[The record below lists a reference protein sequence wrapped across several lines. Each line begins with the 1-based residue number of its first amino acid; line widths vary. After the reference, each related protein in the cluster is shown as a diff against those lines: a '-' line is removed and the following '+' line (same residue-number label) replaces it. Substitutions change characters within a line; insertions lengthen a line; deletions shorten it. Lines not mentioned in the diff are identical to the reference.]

1 MTKHPPFAALRRG
14 RRMTND
20 ECLMTTPAASREAF
34 RASSFGFPSSFYL
47 PIVSMRVDHA
57 LKSWVCAKR
66 IKHWI
71 EPEQR
76 RSNWWI
82 SGERASIRFIKDG
95 VQRSDRPITLSG
107 QRCDAGQDLDHHGTK
122 QRALF
127 NRNDTHAPF
136 GQIEC
141 SGLIA
146 ECRV

>member
-1 MTKHPPFAALRRG
+1 M
-14 RRMTND
+14 ND
-20 ECLMTTPAASREAF
+20 ADLTTTPAAPREVF

-47 PIVSMRVDHA
+47 PIVSMRVDHP

-107 QRCDAGQDLDHHGTK
+107 QRCDAGQDIG
-122 QRALF
+122 RA
-127 NRNDTHAPF
+127 
-136 GQIEC
+136 
-141 SGLIA
+141 S
-146 ECRV
+146 CRERV